1 MAMYLELLNC
11 MWSKVFINV
20 KVTMNFNYFIFC
32 HSGTEGI
39 NIE

>member
-32 HSGTEGI
+32 HNGTEGI